1 MQSRDGYTSS
11 RNIQK
16 GHPKEMK
23 SQYPQIYNKMLKQKY
38 RHIQHSFE
46 NLVCYTSASLSRSH
60 LRVSPQIIR

>member
-1 MQSRDGYTSS
+1 
-11 RNIQK
+11 
-16 GHPKEMK
+16 MK

-38 RHIQHSFE
+38 RRIQHSFE